1 MSLEKVLIEIW
12 SDVVC
17 PFCYVGKK
25 KLEQAI
31 QRLNS
36 EDKVEIIWHSFQL
49 DPDFPKGE
57 SMPSTPYLSERK
69 GYPKEQVIAMS
80 ENLTIQGKSYDIDFN
95 FNEALT
101 FNTLDAHRLI
111 QWAKTE
117 NKSNALKEAL
127 MKAYFT
133 DGIDLSKK
141 ENLISICKSLGLDT
155 IKGQVVLDSNS
166 YAEEVQ
172 NDIYQSRQLGIRGVP
187 YFLINESLN
196 ISGAQSD
203 EIFESVISSAL
214 KDRKA
219 KNNDSREGVCLPDG
233 DCN

>member
-36 EDKVEIIWHSFQL
+36 EDKVGIIWHSFQL

-187 YFLINESLN
+187 YFLINESLT

>member
-31 QRLNS
+31 QRLNA

-69 GYPKEQVIAMS
+69 GYPMEQVIAMS

-141 ENLISICKSLGLDT
+141 ENLIIICKSLGLDT

-187 YFLINESLN
+187 YFLINESLS

>member
-187 YFLINESLN
+187 YFLINESLT

>member
-1 MSLEKVLIEIW
+1 MSSEKVLIEIW

-31 QRLNS
+31 QRLNAD
-36 EDKVEIIWHSFQL
+36 DKVEIIWYSFQL

-69 GYPKEQVIAMS
+69 GYPMEQVIAMS
-80 ENLTIQGKSYDIDFN
+80 EHLTIQGKSYNIDFN

-117 NKSNALKEAL
+117 SKSNALKEAL

-133 DGIDLSKK
+133 DGMDLSKK
-141 ENLISICKSLGLDT
+141 ENLISICKSLGLDA
-155 IKGQVVLDSNS
+155 IKGQAVLDSNS

-172 NDIYQSRQLGIRGVP
+172 NDIYQSRQLGIKGVP
-187 YFLINESLN
+187 YFLINESLT

-203 EIFESVISSAL
+203 EIFGSVISSAL

-233 DCN
+233 DCK